1 MAAPEEISRE
11 GLIALLAQRDARIAA
26 QDGQITALS
35 TQVVDLLEVNEQL
48 AGKLARLEHL
58 FSRNSGNSS
67 SPPSKDDDPGRTP
80 PAEKPTRRAGGSQR
94 RRGKQPGA
102 PGVNLAWAQRPD
114 NQVERFPQGRCE
126 CGQELAEA
134 LDLGT
139 VDRYQ
144 QHEIPQIS
152 VRITQYDQHQV
163 RCGCGRLHTA
173 PRPDGAR
180 CGLVGYGP
188 LCRVRHNGP
197 YAERPVMPRR
207 RGRCWW
213 WSLVNPRRSA

>member
-80 PAEKPTRRAGGSQR
+80 PAEKPT
-94 RRGKQPGA
+94 
-102 PGVNLAWAQRPD
+102 
-114 NQVERFPQGRCE
+114 
-126 CGQELAEA
+126 
-134 LDLGT
+134 
-139 VDRYQ
+139 
-144 QHEIPQIS
+144 
-152 VRITQYDQHQV
+152 
-163 RCGCGRLHTA
+163 
-173 PRPDGAR
+173 
-180 CGLVGYGP
+180 
-188 LCRVRHNGP
+188 
-197 YAERPVMPRR
+197 
-207 RGRCWW
+207 
-213 WSLVNPRRSA
+213 